1 MKCYI
6 LSKQWYKV
14 ELRQI
19 TNTIDFMLIG
29 EYTHTIDTKK
39 RLSLPSK
46 FRKELGR
53 KVVVTKGLDNCLFV
67 YSAREWNKISEKLAG
82 LPIGQSDTRGFNRF
96 ILSGAVDAVIDS
108 LGRIL
113 IPDFLRD
120 FAFLKDKVVLAGV
133 QSRVE
138 IWNEKKWSE
147 YKKRIEK
154 QADNMAEK
162 LGEIGI
168 L

>member
-1 MKCYI
+1 M
-6 LSKQWYKV
+6 
-14 ELRQI
+14 
-19 TNTIDFMLIG
+19 
-29 EYTHTIDTKK
+29 
-39 RLSLPSK
+39 
-46 FRKELGR
+46 
-53 KVVVTKGLDNCLFV
+53 
-67 YSAREWNKISEKLAG
+67 
-82 LPIGQSDTRGFNRF
+82 
-96 ILSGAVDAVIDS
+96 DAVIDS